1 MRMGL
6 CILAVLALLLS
17 MVPNFTRELLF
28 VLSREEIGTLRK
40 SVEPKESQK
49 QMRKFLWGSQSTILQ
64 LKQELDTL
72 PAIAPISEMR
82 KQLVEHIEL
91 LETLMQENMQDSSF
105 RALPEIVKKYDAIF
119 IAILT
124 AFDTARD
131 SKLDVEN
138 YPLHRAQ
145 ELVNAF
151 INESNTFVYTY
162 WKWQEEE
169 RERVKQS
176 LEDQLAMEVS
186 LLSDQEITVVGVE
199 CETIERI

>member
-1 MRMGL
+1 
-6 CILAVLALLLS
+6 
-17 MVPNFTRELLF
+17 
-28 VLSREEIGTLRK
+28 
-40 SVEPKESQK
+40 
-49 QMRKFLWGSQSTILQ
+49 MRKFLWGSQSTILQ